1 MLPVTICCDI
11 SNKTVVCFG
20 ANLALVRVVFARF
33 EFFFYPVCLYFNYLP
48 QEVKSK
54 CKFIDLNLQPVKH
67 RRYYCKF
74 S

>member
-1 MLPVTICCDI
+1 MLPVTICRDI
-11 SNKTVVCFG
+11 SNTT
-20 ANLALVRVVFARF
+20 VVFALF
-33 EFFFYPVCLYFNYLP
+33 EILFYLVCLYLNYLP